1 MKRFSTSVAA
11 AALIAGAFALPAQAQ
26 ETEIVVHYAMPGVF
40 GEIQEEI
47 AARFMEENPDVR
59 VTFRSPSDSYEDGVQ
74 RVLRES
80 MSGDTPDI
88 VYVGL
93 NRIRILAER
102 ELAQPLAPLFST

>member
-1 MKRFSTSVAA
+1 M
-11 AALIAGAFALPAQAQ
+11 
-26 ETEIVVHYAMPGVF
+26 
-40 GEIQEEI
+40 
-47 AARFMEENPDVR
+47 
-59 VTFRSPSDSYEDGVQ
+59 Q

-102 ELAQPLAPLFST
+102 ELAQPLAPFIEDQESLCRGG

>member
-47 AARFMEENPDVR
+47 AARFMEEESGCARHLPLPLRQLRGRCAARSAANP
-59 VTFRSPSDSYEDGVQ
+59 
-74 RVLRES
+74 
-80 MSGDTPDI
+80 
-88 VYVGL
+88 
-93 NRIRILAER
+93 
-102 ELAQPLAPLFST
+102 